1 MDVAKLLHILKYSK
15 KESKLSIHYSKQHR
29 ALQAQFGTTKMADRI
44 EQLASHSEFN
54 DDAKGFIEHAEMFFL
69 TTINDKGQPMVS
81 YKGGDT
87 GFVKVLNGNTLIF
100 PSYDGNGMFLSMGNI
115 VGNAQVGMLFISF
128 QTPHRIRVQGTAT
141 ISQDAALLTH
151 YKEAEF
157 VVTVTLSELWQN
169 CPRYIPKMEKVRDSR
184 YVPRQ
189 DCETP
194 LAEWKRV
201 DLLQDVLPPA
211 DLAKAQAKGTIEIGE
226 WIAKIQSGADDA

>member
-1 MDVAKLLHILKYSK
+1 M
-15 KESKLSIHYSKQHR
+15 SIHYSKQHR
-29 ALQAQFGTTKMADRI
+29 ALQAQFGTQKMADRI
-44 EQLASHSEFN
+44 EQLASHNEFN
-54 DDAKGFIEHAEMFFL
+54 DDAKGFIEHSEMFFL
-69 TTINDKGQPMVS
+69 TTINDKGQPTVS
-81 YKGGDT
+81 YKGGDM
-87 GFVKVLNGNTLIF
+87 GFVKVLDSNTLIF

-115 VGNAQVGMLFISF
+115 NGNPQIGMLFISF
-128 QTPHRIRVQGTAT
+128 QTPHRTRVQGTAT
-141 ISQDAALLTH
+141 ISQDAALLAH

-226 WIAKIQSGADDA
+226 WVAKIQSGADDA